1 MREDIKERIDMIK
14 RGEVP
19 EGYKRTQIGV
29 IPIVWKVVMFSEVTE
44 IQRGLVDPKNKL
56 YSSMFHIGPEN
67 IEKNTGR
74 IINVRTALEHGLIS
88 GKYEIDENT
97 IVYSKIRPELNKVC
111 IPGFTGICSAD
122 CYAIHVKA
130 GIYKEYLYNYMLS
143 DFFTKQAIAYSMR
156 TKMPKINKEELSTIK
171 VLLPSELEQIKIVEY
186 LKKYNKLIDLQE
198 KFIEEKRKLKNYL
211 MRNLLTG
218 KKRLKG
224 FEKDWSKVKLFKIFD
239 ERIETNTKNCE
250 LLSITANGILPR
262 SELEGKDNSS
272 EDKSKY
278 KKIYVGDIGYNTMR
292 MWQGV
297 SAYSNYEGIVSPAYT
312 ILKSK
317 ENIDTKFFSY
327 LFKLPSTV
335 FMFYRYS
342 QGLVDDT
349 RSLKYD
355 NFKKIKLKIPTN
367 IDEQKAISKILSTA
381 DKEIDLL
388 EHKLEEIKLEKKAM
402 MQLLLTGIVKV
413 N

>member
-1 MREDIKERIDMIK
+1 
-14 RGEVP
+14 
-19 EGYKRTQIGV
+19 
-29 IPIVWKVVMFSEVTE
+29 
-44 IQRGLVDPKNKL
+44 
-56 YSSMFHIGPEN
+56 
-67 IEKNTGR
+67 
-74 IINVRTALEHGLIS
+74 
-88 GKYEIDENT
+88 
-97 IVYSKIRPELNKVC
+97 
-111 IPGFTGICSAD
+111 
-122 CYAIHVKA
+122 
-130 GIYKEYLYNYMLS
+130 
-143 DFFTKQAIAYSMR
+143 
-156 TKMPKINKEELSTIK
+156 
-171 VLLPSELEQIKIVEY
+171 
-186 LKKYNKLIDLQE
+186 
-198 KFIEEKRKLKNYL
+198 
-211 MRNLLTG
+211 
-218 KKRLKG
+218 
-224 FEKDWSKVKLFKIFD
+224 
-239 ERIETNTKNCE
+239 
-250 LLSITANGILPR
+250 
-262 SELEGKDNSS
+262 
-272 EDKSKY
+272 
-278 KKIYVGDIGYNTMR
+278 MR